1 MRLTDNELRGER
13 VYSREAWLDQIM
25 NMLIDLDEAVY
36 PQKTAMLK
44 RLSSRAIFQRKL
56 LFKAAD
62 ILMFRKKN
70 ETEVI

>member
-1 MRLTDNELRGER
+1 
-13 VYSREAWLDQIM
+13 
-25 NMLIDLDEAVY
+25 MLIDLDETVY

-44 RLSSRAIFQRKL
+44 RLSKRAIFNRKL

-70 ETEVI
+70 